1 MGDGPIWARIIAATL
16 LLIATL
22 LLFSTLAI
30 LSVAAWRWVL
40 GIS

>member
-1 MGDGPIWARIIAATL
+1 MGDGPIWARVIAAILLIIAA
-16 LLIATL
+16 L

-40 GIS
+40 GVG